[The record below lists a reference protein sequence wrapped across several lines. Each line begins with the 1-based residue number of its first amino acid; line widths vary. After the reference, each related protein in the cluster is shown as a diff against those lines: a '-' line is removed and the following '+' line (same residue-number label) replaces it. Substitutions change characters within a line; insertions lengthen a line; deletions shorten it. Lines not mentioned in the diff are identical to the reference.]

1 LIIIKQQHS
10 ASSNYTSMKIITIY
24 FFVFLMA
31 ISKVFCQSK
40 KEQIAILNVKIDSL
54 NLALINQTKSNTK
67 SQGKIDSL
75 NLALIDEKKS
85 HTKCQEEKR
94 ELNLK
99 LAHAE
104 KQISTLSSA
113 NSELLAK
120 NFKLSQDIDTSNIIN
135 DRTIKE
141 LIGKVENT
149 DLNIGLTNEYIK
161 GKYRDL
167 NTYKLDFSKE
177 SIDSLSSK
185 YNVNH
190 EDGVET
196 IITTDGKN
204 KLLFI
209 KYKVNCCPGDNNEGI
224 IFPMGDQLIS
234 IHHYYGMFGGVISF
248 KLDGIEKGILDY
260 SMEDGKESNH
270 FINIFNE

>member
-1 LIIIKQQHS
+1 
-10 ASSNYTSMKIITIY
+10 MKIITIY

-31 ISKVFCQSK
+31 ISTVFCQSK
-40 KEQIAILNVKIDSL
+40 KEQIAILNGKIDSL
-54 NLALINQTKSNTK
+54 NLALINEKKSNNR

-75 NLALIDEKKS
+75 HLALIDEKQS
-85 HTKCQEEKR
+85 NTKAQEEKR

-104 KQISTLSSA
+104 KQSSTLSST

-141 LIGKVENT
+141 LVEKVENT
-149 DLNIGLTNEYIK
+149 NLNIGLTNEYIK
-161 GKYRDL
+161 GKYGDL
-167 NTYKLDFSKE
+167 NTYELDFSKE

-190 EDGVET
+190 EGGVET

-209 KYKVNCCPGDNNEGI
+209 KYNVDCCPGDNNEGI

-234 IHHYYGMFGGVISF
+234 INHYFGMFGGTISF
-248 KLDGIEKGILDY
+248 KVDGIEKGILGY
-260 SMEDGKESNH
+260 SIEDGEESNH
-270 FINIFNE
+270 FLNIFGE

>member
-1 LIIIKQQHS
+1 
-10 ASSNYTSMKIITIY
+10 MKIFIILLLHLMKYSIMQKLLFFGFLLTFQIT
-24 FFVFLMA
+24 FA
-31 ISKVFCQSK
+31 QSK

-99 LAHAE
+99 LANAE
-104 KQISTLSSA
+104 KQSSTLSSA

-141 LIGKVENT
+141 LVEKVENAN
-149 DLNIGLTNEYIK
+149 LNIGLTNEYIK

-190 EDGVET
+190 EDGVDT

-209 KYKVNCCPGDNNEGI
+209 KRI
-224 IFPMGDQLIS
+224 
-234 IHHYYGMFGGVISF
+234 
-248 KLDGIEKGILDY
+248 
-260 SMEDGKESNH
+260 
-270 FINIFNE
+270 